1 MSMPTIY
8 DLKPKF
14 QALLRPMT
22 GALAQRGVTANQ
34 VTLAA
39 LLLSAASG
47 SCVALFP
54 RHRWPLILLAPV
66 LLLRMALN
74 AIDGMLAREHR
85 MKSTL
90 GAVLNEMGDVASDSM
105 LYLPLAFVPGFNP
118 SLVVIVVLLS
128 VFTEMIGVVS
138 AQLGAGRSYKGPMG
152 KSDRAFVFSAMGLLI
167 GSGVPT
173 QGWLTPV
180 LSLMVILL
188 AITIFN
194 RGRVASSAP

>member
-8 DLKPKF
+8 DLKPRF

-39 LLLSAASG
+39 LLLSAAAG

-54 RHRWPLILLAPV
+54 RQRWPLILLAPV

-90 GAVLNEMGDVASDSM
+90 GAVLNEMGDVASDAV

-118 SLVVIVVLLS
+118 PLVVIVVLLS
-128 VFTEMIGVVS
+128 VFTEMIGVVG
-138 AQLGAGRSYKGPMG
+138 AQLGAGRSYKGPLG
-152 KSDRAFVFSAMGLLI
+152 KSDRAFVFGAMGLLI

-188 AITIFN
+188 VITIFT
-194 RGRVASSAP
+194 RGRDALRMP